1 MQSSTID
8 EAKIAL
14 NYHHQPEAAEHH
26 HEHPDFR
33 MLGIVVFLIAD
44 SMTFIGLFVAF
55 LIYNA
60 TVPEFPPEEIE
71 LELLL
76 PGINTLIL
84 VSSSFVMH
92 KGQSALKKNDVPGLR
107 FWFGITALMGVMFL
121 GGQLYEYSH
130 TGFGLTDSIF
140 ASCFYVLTGFHGL
153 HVSCGLGLILCVLA
167 RSLKPN
173 HYSSESHFGVEAAEL
188 YWHFVDVIWIV
199 LFVLVYLL
207 PTA

>member
-1 MQSSTID
+1 MQSSAID

-14 NYHHQPEAAEHH
+14 NYHHKSDVAEHH
-26 HEHPDFR
+26 SHHPDLR
-33 MLGIVVFLIAD
+33 MLGVVVFLIAD
-44 SMTFIGLFVAF
+44 SMTFLGLFAAF

-60 TVPEFPPEEIE
+60 TVPAFPPEGIE

-92 KGQSALKKNDVPGLR
+92 RGQSALKKNDISGLR
-107 FWFGITALMGVMFL
+107 LWFGITALMGAMFL

-130 TGFGLTDSIF
+130 TGFGLTENLF

-153 HVSCGLGLILCVLA
+153 HVTCGLGLILFVLA
-167 RSLKPN
+167 RSLKQN
-173 HYSSESHFGVEAAEL
+173 HYTKESHFGVEAAEI
-188 YWHFVDVIWIV
+188 YWHFVDVVWIV
-199 LFVLVYLL
+199 LFTLVYLL
-207 PTA
+207 PLV